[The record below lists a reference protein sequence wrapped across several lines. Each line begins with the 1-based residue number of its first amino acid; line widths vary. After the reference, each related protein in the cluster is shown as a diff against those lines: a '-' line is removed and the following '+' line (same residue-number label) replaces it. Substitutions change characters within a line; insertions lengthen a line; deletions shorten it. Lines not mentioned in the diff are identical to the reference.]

1 MNVHV
6 RTECNVLVI
15 LRVWEQFFKKCFFQ
29 FCLLL
34 RKQKCILDFSRRDA
48 DLDYPLMSLWSC
60 VNIKMQPCAG
70 VLLTARKEQN
80 HPCKTI
86 WRGGT
91 GPEIAPL
98 SWTHSSAISSL
109 QLQWCPTNAKAFK
122 EAKEQ
127 GFILQTASEQNIF
140 PKIVQSQARDG
151 WFSLI
156 MFYSNHSQ
164 PPGWTL
170 CTQAVVQQVS
180 ISRL

>member
-1 MNVHV
+1 M
-6 RTECNVLVI
+6 
-15 LRVWEQFFKKCFFQ
+15 FFFQ
-29 FCLLL
+29 FCLSL
-34 RKQKCILDFSRRDA
+34 RKQKHIPDISTRVA

-60 VNIKMQPCAG
+60 VNIKMQSCAG

-127 GFILQTASEQNIF
+127 GFILQAASEQNIF
-140 PKIVQSQARDG
+140 PKKLLNLRRVTVDFPWLCFIVITVSLLVGPFAHKLWCSRSQSAG
-151 WFSLI
+151 CKWWS
-156 MFYSNHSQ
+156 
-164 PPGWTL
+164 
-170 CTQAVVQQVS
+170 
-180 ISRL
+180 